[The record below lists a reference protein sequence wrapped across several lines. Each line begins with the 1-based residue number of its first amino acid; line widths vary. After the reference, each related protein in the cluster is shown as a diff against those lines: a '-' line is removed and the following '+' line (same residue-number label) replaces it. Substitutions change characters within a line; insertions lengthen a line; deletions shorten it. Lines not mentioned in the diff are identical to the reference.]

1 MFHITDGGES
11 RAWRQ
16 RVFSMEDFV
25 ERLRLNFEGVFY

>member
-1 MFHITDGGES
+1 MFQITDGGES

-25 ERLRLNFEGVFY
+25 ESDVEL